1 MDLLYSLQ
9 TSLGDLVAGFVNQ
22 TAIKKDQRDAF
33 LACIIFNISIILI
46 IILMVCGLKRGG

>member
-22 TAIKKDQRDAF
+22 TAMKTAKKIKEVR
-33 LACIIFNISIILI
+33 I
-46 IILMVCGLKRGG
+46 